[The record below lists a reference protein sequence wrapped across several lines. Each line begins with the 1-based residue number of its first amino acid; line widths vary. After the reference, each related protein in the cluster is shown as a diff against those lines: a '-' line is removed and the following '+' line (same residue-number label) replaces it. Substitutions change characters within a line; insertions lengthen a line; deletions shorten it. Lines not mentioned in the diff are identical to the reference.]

1 MQFYPSYLP
10 SPQQRGFNYKI
21 KPNIIRTQMADGHV
35 RQRLVN
41 TGTPHELSVT
51 FIFSDEEYRKFMAW
65 YRKDINYGQDWFYMP
80 VLNEYGSTDS
90 LCRIQ
95 KGELSASLNCVNNNG
110 PLWSVQCRLD
120 VEPGIG
126 GDEVWIE
133 PDGWDE
139 LYAYIWVPYTVTHDW
154 PGMKLKK
161 NRLGYYVLNVKMLT
175 GYYYD
180 CTVEFHDNK
189 GKSTWSIYFY
199 DFDEWRGRIIRA
211 IPDGGDVEYV
221 SWFN

>member
-10 SPQQRGFNYKI
+10 PPQQRGFNYKI

-41 TGTPHELSVT
+41 TGNPHELSVT

-95 KGELSASLNCVNNNG
+95 NGELSASLNCVNNNG

-126 GDEVWIE
+126 GDEVWIDPE
-133 PDGWDE
+133 GWDE
-139 LYAYIWVPYTVTHDW
+139 LYAYIWVAYYTNYEW
-154 PGMKLKK
+154 PGIKLKK
-161 NRLGYYVLNVKMLT
+161 NRLGYYVFKLNLLK
-175 GYYYD
+175 
-180 CTVEFHDNK
+180 
-189 GKSTWSIYFY
+189 
-199 DFDEWRGRIIRA
+199 
-211 IPDGGDVEYV
+211 
-221 SWFN
+221 